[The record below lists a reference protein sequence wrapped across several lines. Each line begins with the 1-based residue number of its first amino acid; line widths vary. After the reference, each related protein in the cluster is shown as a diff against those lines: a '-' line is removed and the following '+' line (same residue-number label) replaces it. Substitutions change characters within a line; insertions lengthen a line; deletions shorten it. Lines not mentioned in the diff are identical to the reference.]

1 MTFADYEKDANH
13 IALEFVQY
21 YFNKL
26 SSNCSKLYQLYFD
39 DAVLK
44 HMDHKSVPFDSVYY
58 EYHNLDQIKKYWR
71 SLTCLEQCKCVLL
84 NVTAL
89 HNNDGTL
96 VITVAGEILLKEDY
110 ENEEKIVP
118 TKAFT
123 QTFILQNQYRRD
135 HYLIKSD
142 ILVFLPNVDY
152 VDNETSEVLPEHF
165 PSEDEKAAVVNGSA
179 KGLEPNKKTQQE
191 VVEQTNGTTI
201 NATTKPTEDKAIAK
215 PSDNKDT
222 KDAKRQITTTATTSN
237 AGAAKSNQEAPASKK
252 EVKTPVPV
260 STTTATVSTATIA
273 DITPSSELTSTS
285 SAKPLADTPP
295 SHAQTTRTSVKASS
309 TAPTNPSQT
318 ASTSSIPES
327 KQSLSSASTPA
338 STTVISP
345 KPSVAASSP
354 APAPAPGPT
363 ATLSAAPLV
372 AEAGAKPKPK
382 LAPASA
388 PANSIPWALALKANK
403 SSQSSNSP
411 VASSLSQSKA
421 NPPSTSASPQQQ
433 TTQKFTTTP
442 STTSTQTTAAT
453 EESTSEASSKPQIY
467 EVSVA
472 FEQSQKDP
480 IQKSDLK
487 LKMVM
492 GGIKHFDV
500 SYFSSKGATLTF
512 TNEEDQKNALEKGR
526 IDCFF
531 ITKKE
536 YHDKKDKRNK
546 KKGPKN
552 NNTNGANSSDG
563 KSGGFKNSG
572 RNNSNSGS
580 ASTNVYHNEKKN

>member
-123 QTFILQNQYRRD
+123 QTFILQNQDRRD

-201 NATTKPTEDKAIAK
+201 NATTKPAEDKAIAK

-222 KDAKRQITTTATTSN
+222 KDAKRQITTTAATSN

-252 EVKTPVPV
+252 EVKAPVLV
-260 STTTATVSTATIA
+260 STTTATVSTAAIA

-285 SAKPLADTPP
+285 SAKPLANTPP

-309 TAPTNPSQT
+309 TAPTNPTQT
-318 ASTSSIPES
+318 ASASSIPES

-354 APAPAPGPT
+354 APAPAPT

-388 PANSIPWALALKANK
+388 PANTIPWALALKANK
-403 SSQSSNSP
+403 SSQSSSSP
-411 VASSLSQSKA
+411 VASSLLQSKA

-453 EESTSEASSKPQIY
+453 EESTSEASSKPQTY

>member
-44 HMDHKSVPFDSVYY
+44 HMDHKSVPFDSVYN

-123 QTFILQNQYRRD
+123 QTFILQNQDRRD

-142 ILVFLPNVDY
+142 ILVFLPNIDY
-152 VDNETSEVLPEHF
+152 VDNETAEVLLEHV

-179 KGLEPNKKTQQE
+179 KGVEPTEKTQQE

-201 NATTKPTEDKAIAK
+201 AEDKAIVK
-215 PSDNKDT
+215 PSDSKDT
-222 KDAKRQITTTATTSN
+222 KDAKKQITIAAATSN
-237 AGAAKSNQEAPASKK
+237 AGAAKSNQEAPVSKK
-252 EVKTPVPV
+252 EVKAPVPV
-260 STTTATVSTATIA
+260 STMTASVSTATTA
-273 DITPSSELTSTS
+273 DITPSS
-285 SAKPLADTPP
+285 AKPLANTPP
-295 SHAQTTRTSVKASS
+295 SHTQTTKTSVKASS
-309 TAPTNPSQT
+309 TAPTNPTQT
-318 ASTSSIPES
+318 ASASSIPES
-327 KQSLSSASTPA
+327 KPSLSSASTPA

-354 APAPAPGPT
+354 VPAPAPAPT
-363 ATLSAAPLV
+363 AALSVAPLV

-403 SSQSSNSP
+403 SSQSSSSLM
-411 VASSLSQSKA
+411 ASSLSQSKA

-442 STTSTQTTAAT
+442 STVSTQITA
-453 EESTSEASSKPQIY
+453 
-467 EVSVA
+467 
-472 FEQSQKDP
+472 
-480 IQKSDLK
+480 
-487 LKMVM
+487 
-492 GGIKHFDV
+492 
-500 SYFSSKGATLTF
+500 
-512 TNEEDQKNALEKGR
+512 
-526 IDCFF
+526 
-531 ITKKE
+531 
-536 YHDKKDKRNK
+536 
-546 KKGPKN
+546 
-552 NNTNGANSSDG
+552 G
-563 KSGGFKNSG
+563 KQLI
-572 RNNSNSGS
+572 
-580 ASTNVYHNEKKN
+580 